1 MSPANLEEQ
10 VDTNKP
16 PIQRKKA
23 RRPIRAGA
31 AGHTGPS
38 SAILAGVEDDV
49 VDWND
54 EEDTSKQAAD
64 ARNSENPDASD
75 LSQRDLINK
84 PPAFESVPTDK
95 FYLEME
101 KKFAIQNKNLF
112 EKKQEERIRQL
123 QEAEKKR
130 MLREELKFQISTPR
144 TALKTHKFIKAL
156 FLLIQGINIG
166 FLIWQSVLVY
176 TVNINSFT
184 LNLNTSV
191 IAQPEQLPYFY
202 VFRDLALPIHCL
214 SYFFLTICIVDCMDR

>member
-10 VDTNKP
+10 VDPNKP

-23 RRPIRAGA
+23 RRPIRAG

-54 EEDTSKQAAD
+54 ENDEETSKKTAD
-64 ARNSENPDASD
+64 ANPDASD

-84 PPAFESVPTDK
+84 PSGFESVPTDK

-112 EKKQEERIRQL
+112 EKKQEERVRQL

-144 TALKTHKFIKAL
+144 TALKTHKFLKAL

-176 TVNINSFT
+176 TVNVNSFT

-191 IAQPEQLPYFY
+191 IAQPEQLPYLY